1 MSDSVL
7 LQASDVSVHF
17 GGVKALENINFTLKQ
32 RELRCLIG
40 SNGAGKTTFF
50 RCLTGVQRPTR
61 GTIVFNGK
69 AMNGA
74 ERFQIARQGIGIKTQ
89 IPHLFEQL
97 SAHENIWLGLRSVKN
112 MSLRNEKID
121 EVMQRV
127 GITALANKVVGKL
140 SHGQRQLIE
149 LAMVIASDPPLILLD
164 EPAAG
169 MTAEEV
175 NRLAEIILEINKR
188 HALVVV
194 EHDMNFI
201 RLIGKQVTVFHQ
213 GKILAEDHVEGI
225 LANPLVKEVYLGKS
239 HAA

>member
-7 LQASDVSVHF
+7 LQATGISVHF
-17 GGVKALENINFTLKQ
+17 GGVKALDNINFTLN
-32 RELRCLIG
+32 RGELRCLIG

-50 RCLTGVQRPTR
+50 RCLTGVQRPTS
-61 GTIVFNGK
+61 GTITFNGHPLV
-69 AMNGA
+69 GL

-89 IPHLFEQL
+89 IPHLFEGL
-97 SAHENIWLGLRSVKN
+97 SARENIWLGLRN
-112 MSLRNEKID
+112 ITAPGLRKDKAE
-121 EVMQRV
+121 EAMTRV
-127 GITALANKVVGKL
+127 GITALADRVVGKL
-140 SHGQRQLIE
+140 AHGQRQLVE

-169 MTAEEV
+169 MTSEEV
-175 NRLAEIILEINKR
+175 SRLAEIIQQINQR

-194 EHDMNFI
+194 EHDMGFI
-201 RLIGKQVTVFHQ
+201 RQIAKQVTVFHQ

-225 LANPLVKEVYLGKS
+225 LSNPLVREVYLGKS

>member
-1 MSDSVL
+1 MSDTIL
-7 LQASDVSVHF
+7 LQATGVSVHF
-17 GGVKALENINFTLKQ
+17 GGVKALDNINFTLN
-32 RELRCLIG
+32 RGELRCLIG

-50 RCLTGVQRPTR
+50 RCLTGVQRPTS
-61 GTIVFNGK
+61 GAIVFNGK
-69 AMNGA
+69 PMVGS

-89 IPHLFEQL
+89 IPHLFEGL
-97 SAHENIWLGLRSVKN
+97 TARENIWLGLRDVAK
-112 MSLRNEKID
+112 LADRNEKT
-121 EVMQRV
+121 ELALARV
-127 GITALANKVVGKL
+127 GITSLAEKIVGKL
-140 SHGQRQLIE
+140 AHGQRQLVE

-169 MTAEEV
+169 MTSEEV
-175 NRLAEIILEINKR
+175 HRLASIILEINRR

-194 EHDMNFI
+194 EHDMSFI

-225 LANPLVKEVYLGKS
+225 LSNPLVREVYLGKS